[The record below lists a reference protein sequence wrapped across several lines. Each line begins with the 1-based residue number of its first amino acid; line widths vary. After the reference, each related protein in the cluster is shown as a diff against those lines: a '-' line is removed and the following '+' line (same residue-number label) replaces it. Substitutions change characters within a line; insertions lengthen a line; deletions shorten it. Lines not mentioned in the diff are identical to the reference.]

1 MSNKILIALAAFAVL
16 STAAI
21 ASTSA
26 SAAPQNHPGHGIPG
40 GAGHPGWHPHN
51 WHPHNWHPYIVRYR
65 VRTAPVTYVAR
76 APVAYVAPAPVAA
89 VAAPCT
95 CLTKEYTQEGAV
107 LFKDI
112 CTNEAAINPPAEIP
126 QQTGML
132 QAQPQQ

>member
-1 MSNKILIALAAFAVL
+1 MSNKILIAFAAFAML

-21 ASTSA
+21 VATSA
-26 SAAPQNHPGHGIPG
+26 SAAPLNHPGHGIPG
-40 GAGHPGWHPHN
+40 HPGHPGWHPHN
-51 WHPHNWHPYIVRYR
+51 WHPHNWHPHNWHPYVVRYR
-65 VRTAPVTYVAR
+65 VRT

-95 CLTKEYTQEGAV
+95 CLTKEYTPEGAV

-112 CTNEAAINPPAEIP
+112 CTNEAAINPPAQAP

-132 QAQPQQ
+132 QAQPLQ